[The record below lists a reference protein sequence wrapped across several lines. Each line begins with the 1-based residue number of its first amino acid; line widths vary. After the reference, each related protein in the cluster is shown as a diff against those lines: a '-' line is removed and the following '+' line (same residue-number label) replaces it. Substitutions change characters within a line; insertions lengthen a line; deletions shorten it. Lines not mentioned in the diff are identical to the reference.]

1 MKQEKIQ
8 EVVDSF
14 RTLDDIYIEIEKG
27 NLSVLSRQM
36 GTNEY
41 PQIRWLI
48 NYFLEIEDYRK
59 IVFLKKLKLPKVSKE
74 RIKLE
79 KKYLKMDYYKGI
91 EDAFKKDLLELN
103 KKQQFKNE

>member
-27 NLSVLSRQM
+27 NLSVLSRKM

-79 KKYLKMDYYKGI
+79 KEYLKMDYYKGV
-91 EDAFKKDLLELN
+91 EDDYKKKINELN
-103 KKQQFKNE
+103 ENQKNT

>member
-1 MKQEKIQ
+1 MEQKKIQ

-27 NLSVLSRQM
+27 NLSVLSRKM

-59 IVFLKKLKLPKVSKE
+59 ILFLKKLKLPKVSKE

-79 KKYLKMDYYKGI
+79 KEYLKTPYYKGI
-91 EDAFKKDLLELN
+91 VEDYIKKINEINKN
-103 KKQQFKNE
+103 KK

>member
-1 MKQEKIQ
+1 MEQEKIQ

-36 GTNEY
+36 GTNKY

-79 KKYLKMDYYKGI
+79 KEYLKKPYYKGI
-91 EDAFKKDLLELN
+91 VDDYKKDLIELN
-103 KKQQFKNE
+103 KK

>member
-1 MKQEKIQ
+1 MEQKKIQ

-27 NLSVLSRQM
+27 NLSVLSRKM

-59 IVFLKKLKLPKVSKE
+59 IVFLKKLKLPKVGKE

-79 KKYLKMDYYKGI
+79 KEYLKMPYYKGI
-91 EDAFKKDLLELN
+91 VDDYKKDLIELN
-103 KKQQFKNE
+103 KK

>member
-1 MKQEKIQ
+1 MEQKKIQ

-27 NLSVLSRQM
+27 NLSVLSRKIS
-36 GTNEY
+36 TNEY

-59 IVFLKKLKLPKVSKE
+59 ILFLKKLKLPKVSKE

-79 KKYLKMDYYKGI
+79 KEYLKTPYYKGI
-91 EDAFKKDLLELN
+91 VEDYIKKINEINKN
-103 KKQQFKNE
+103 KK